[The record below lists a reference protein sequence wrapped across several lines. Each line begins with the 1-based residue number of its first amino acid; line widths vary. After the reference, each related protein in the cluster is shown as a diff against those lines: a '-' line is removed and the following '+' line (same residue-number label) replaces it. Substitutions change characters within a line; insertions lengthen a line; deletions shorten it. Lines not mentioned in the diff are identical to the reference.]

1 MGKSMD
7 EDLNGEWKIV
17 PVYEVFYI
25 ECIRIASLAAI
36 NSWERLNEI
45 VSSETLLKSDG
56 LDLID
61 LAENIINQA
70 AILSK
75 YFYPPRSQGSKN
87 VIHRLRG
94 EKLRSSYLIDDSNPL
109 KDRTFRDFIE
119 HFDEKL
125 DEFLNGTVAGNI
137 IPPKRL
143 FWKSEDISEVT
154 FLFKAFIV
162 SEFKYISLSREIY
175 LPPLMEEVYRIY
187 NLSLDY
193 LHNGGRLR

>member
-1 MGKSMD
+1 MD
-7 EDLNGEWKIV
+7 EQPNGEWKIV
-17 PVYEVFYI
+17 PVHEVFYI
-25 ECIRIASLAAI
+25 ECIRLASLAAI
-36 NSWERLNEI
+36 DSWESLNEI
-45 VSSETLLKSDG
+45 VKSETLIKSDG

-61 LAENIINQA
+61 LTENIINQA

-75 YFYPPRSQGSKN
+75 YFYPPRIQGSKN
-87 VIHRLRG
+87 LIHRLRG
-94 EKLRSSYLIDDSNPL
+94 EKLRSSYFIDDSNPL

-125 DEFLNGTVAGNI
+125 DEFLNGIVAGNI

-154 FLFKAFIV
+154 FLFKAFVV

-175 LPPLMEEVYRIY
+175 LSPLMEEVYRIY

-193 LHNGGRLR
+193 LDNGGRLR